1 MSIQKI
7 TGFFASALLIGCGID
22 GFGGTDAAIA
32 VPLQDQAAQA
42 APVELAQATPVCRR
56 ILPTPALIK
65 TNGVLL
71 RSQASRNSK
80 IAGVGYAPGEKFNTN
95 LNVRK
100 SSDRLVW
107 LEVTSPRAGWVWAG
121 NGNRFTSP
129 SDLSG
134 SKITNIGV
142 CL

>member
-7 TGFFASALLIGCGID
+7 TGIFASAVLVGCGIE
-22 GFGGTDAAIA
+22 GFGRSSAAIA
-32 VPLQDQAAQA
+32 VPTQDLSAQA
-42 APVELAQATPVCRR
+42 APIELAQATPVCRR
-56 ILPTPALIK
+56 ILPTPALIR

-80 IAGVGYAPGEKFNTN
+80 LAGVGYAPAEKFDTN

-100 SSDRLVW
+100 SSDGLLW

-121 NGNRFTSP
+121 NGNRNTSP

-134 SKITNIGV
+134 SKITNVGV

>member
-1 MSIQKI
+1 MNIQKASWVFI
-7 TGFFASALLIGCGID
+7 SAL
-22 GFGGTDAAIA
+22 AIA
-32 VPLQDQAAQA
+32 VPTQALSAQA

-56 ILPTPALIK
+56 ILPTPTLVK

-71 RSQASRNSK
+71 RSQASRTSK
-80 IAGVGYAPGEKFNTN
+80 IAGVGYAPGEKFDTA

-100 SSDRLVW
+100 SSDGLVW
-107 LEVTSPRAGWVWAG
+107 LQVTGPRAGWVWAG
-121 NGNRFTSP
+121 NGNKATGI

-134 SKITNIGV
+134 SKITNIGI

>member
-1 MSIQKI
+1 MNIQKAHWI
-7 TGFFASALLIGCGID
+7 FVSALVVGCGID
-22 GFGGTDAAIA
+22 SFGMTNAAIA
-32 VPLQDQAAQA
+32 APTSDLSAQA
-42 APVELAQATPVCRR
+42 APIELAQATTVCRR

-71 RSQASRNSK
+71 RSQASRSSK
-80 IAGVGYAPGEKFNTN
+80 IAGVGYAPGEKFNTA

-100 SSDRLVW
+100 SSDGLVW
-107 LEVTSPRAGWVWAG
+107 LEVTGPRAGWVWAG
-121 NGNRFTSP
+121 NGNKATSM

-134 SKITNIGV
+134 SKITNIGI

>member
-1 MSIQKI
+1 MTSQTARWILAATVAI
-7 TGFFASALLIGCGID
+7 AGGVE
-22 GFGGTDAAIA
+22 GFGMTNLAIA
-32 VPLQDQAAQA
+32 
-42 APVELAQATPVCRR
+42 APNDTSMELAQATPVCRR

-80 IAGVGYAPGEKFNTN
+80 IAGVGYAPSEKFNTN

-100 SSDRLVW
+100 SSDGLVW

-121 NGNRFTSP
+121 NGNRATSA

-134 SKITNIGV
+134 SKITNIGI